1 MDLPVL
7 FNCFIVGGFV
17 IPVLNVVVGAV
28 TGGMDLG
35 TDADVDLDV
44 DADFDVDIDADVD
57 LDVDV
62 DADLDLDTDVDLDA
76 DLDVDADLDLSAD
89 AASDVPAVP
98 KAHGKLPV
106 NLMTLSLSAVIFGA
120 VGRLLLGKLP
130 DLWAVIL
137 ALQAGVLGGFLLG
150 WFVIRPLK
158 QNRAY
163 AANIRAL
170 RGRTATVQLEL
181 RDDFTGTIEV
191 LSATGTLVSYSAK
204 PVEGVSKIAKGQLV
218 SIVDVDPDKSVCT
231 VRPLENKTME
241 QGR

>member
-17 IPVLNVVVGAV
+17 IPVLNVVVGAIS
-28 TGGMDLG
+28 GGMDLG

-44 DADFDVDIDADVD
+44 DADFDVDLDADVD
-57 LDVDV
+57 LDV
-62 DADLDLDTDVDLDA
+62 DADLDLDT

-89 AASDVPAVP
+89 ASTDVPAIP

-106 NLMTLSLSAVIFGA
+106 NLMTLSLSAVVFGA

-130 DLWAVIL
+130 DLWAVVL

-170 RGRTATVQLEL
+170 RGRTATVKLEL
-181 RDDFTGTIEV
+181 RDDFVGTIEV

-204 PVEGVSKIAKGQLV
+204 PVSGVPKIVKGQLV
-218 SIVDVDPDKSVCT
+218 SIVDVDPEKSVCT
-231 VRPLENKTME
+231 VRPLEQK
-241 QGR
+241 

>member
-28 TGGMDLG
+28 TGGLDLG
-35 TDADVDLDV
+35 ADADVDLDV
-44 DADFDVDIDADVD
+44 DAG
-57 LDVDV
+57 
-62 DADLDLDTDVDLDA
+62 LDLDADFDVDLDA
-76 DLDVDADLDLSAD
+76 DLSAD
-89 AASDVPAVP
+89 FSPEAPAGA
-98 KAHGKLPV
+98 KAGPGKLPV
-106 NLMTLSLSAVIFGA
+106 NLMTLSLAAVIFGA

-130 DLWAVIL
+130 PVWAVVV
-137 ALQAGVLGGFLLG
+137 ALQAGILGGFLMG
-150 WFVIRPLK
+150 WFVLRPLK

-170 RGRTATVQLEL
+170 RGRTATVKLEL

-191 LSATGTLVSYSAK
+191 LSATGTLVSYSAR
-204 PVEGVSKIAKGQLV
+204 PMEGVPKIAKGQLV